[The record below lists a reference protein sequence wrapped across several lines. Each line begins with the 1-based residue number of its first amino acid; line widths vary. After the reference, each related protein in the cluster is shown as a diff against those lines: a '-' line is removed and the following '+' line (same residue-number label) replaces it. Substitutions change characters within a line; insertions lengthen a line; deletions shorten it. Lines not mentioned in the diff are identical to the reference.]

1 MSPGSIPASCP
12 KPKQVNPNTFVV
24 CFFNMKHIP
33 FSGRN
38 PVFQESLDVRPHLLV
53 LNKTDLTD
61 LSNKQV
67 RSRAAVSGESQF
79 YQWF

>member
-1 MSPGSIPASCP
+1 MPLGAQAGES
-12 KPKQVNPNTFVV
+12 KHV
-24 CFFNMKHIP
+24 CCFFFFNMKHIP